1 MQQFSL
7 FQEVTRVEVV
17 ASGNASSDHCIQ
29 PAVTQFPSPILH
41 KEQRKQGGVILHIV
55 VAFYMFIG
63 KKYFYSRPT
72 LSLYYLFQEIRLF

>member
-63 KKYFYSRPT
+63 KKYG
-72 LSLYYLFQEIRLF
+72 SLFHFKL